1 MYFCMQT
8 PLSNFWPMYVHL
20 HLALA
25 LNTCAF
31 SFLMCKPLFKP
42 CNEDTR
48 KFLIIRD
55 HEITLDEML
64 KSTNKIPSHN
74 ILRKE
79 STSSSHSSHHSSNS
93 HHNNENGNHHQSN
106 NNARRPRSNSFQRKR
121 SNSFNHHD
129 ESSSTSNHSFS
140 SHDIRHVRNELEHI
154 RISRSSTASSGCNCK
169 KQTFYFPT
177 VVVQQEEQSINNTTS
192 SPAKS
197 SSKKRHNHHPLT
209 ERRLR
214 EEIRKRRNIELSTNI
229 NNASREEME
238 AKLYEH
244 MKNEPCCWSMDCPC
258 VKSGIGCQADCCS
271 CWKNNN
277 NSNKEHQDESN
288 TQRIQSICGNPNGM
302 YVVDVDGISRF
313 RKNIIGCLEVSEKL
327 KKDCA
332 PIYADIRRKSP
343 S

>member
-1 MYFCMQT
+1 
-8 PLSNFWPMYVHL
+8 
-20 HLALA
+20 
-25 LNTCAF
+25 
-31 SFLMCKPLFKP
+31 
-42 CNEDTR
+42 
-48 KFLIIRD
+48 
-55 HEITLDEML
+55 ML

-79 STSSSHSSHHSSNS
+79 STSSSHHSSHHSSNN

-129 ESSSTSNHSFS
+129 ESSSSTSNHSFS

-177 VVVQQEEQSINNTTS
+177 VVAQQEEQSINNTSS
-192 SPAKS
+192 SPKKAKSS

-277 NSNKEHQDESN
+277 NNSNKELQDESN

-302 YVVDVDGISRF
+302 YVVDMDGISQY
-313 RKNIIGCLEVSEKL
+313 RKNIIGCMEVSEKL

-332 PIYADIRRKSP
+332 PIYADIRRKSL